1 MPALEKAPVNDRKG
15 GLIGPRLEN
24 VDRLLT
30 ALTGLIGDQL
40 ISRYTRFGSQVAMV
54 DVSVLSSDSG
64 PF

>member
-1 MPALEKAPVNDRKG
+1 VNDRKG